1 MQRTKIIIM
10 ETKHQKIP
18 ADWAFCFLDGCRR
31 KKECIRYQLGRNLP
45 DDMEI
50 CKTVAPP
57 VLGKPSCPRFLK
69 AETVQV
75 AYGFS
80 HIFYDVKSRHS
91 AGMRSAIISR
101 WKRHLLPLSAW
112 GAAFDAGTATMD
124 STAVCRLRIFRQCG
138 IRPLCRPSPSVCS

>member
-1 MQRTKIIIM
+1 MKLS
-10 ETKHQKIP
+10 
-18 ADWAFCFLDGCRR
+18 F
-31 KKECIRYQLGRNLP
+31 Y
-45 DDMEI
+45 DMEI

-91 AGMRSAIISR
+91 AGMRSAIRTYLGGKGTYYRYLHGEQPLMPEQQQWIRQLFAGYGYSGNVEFDR
-101 WKRHLLPLSAW
+101 YADLPRLY
-112 GAAFDAGTATMD
+112 AAD
-124 STAVCRLRIFRQCG
+124 S
-138 IRPLCRPSPSVCS
+138 

>member
-1 MQRTKIIIM
+1 M

-31 KKECIRYQLGRNLP
+31 KKECIRYQLGCNLP

-91 AGMRSAIISR
+91 AGMRSAIRTYLGGKGTYYRYLHGEQPLMPEQQQWIRQLFAGYGYSGKVEFDR
-101 WKRHLLPLSAW
+101 YDDLPRLY
-112 GAAFDAGTATMD
+112 AAD
-124 STAVCRLRIFRQCG
+124 S
-138 IRPLCRPSPSVCS
+138 